1 MLELAPRTG
10 WGELKYEM
18 DRLFDL
24 LEPGDGEA
32 FTLGEWAPKLD
43 LCETK
48 DALVVRAEVPTID
61 PKDINLTIK
70 EGVLTIKGEKKAE
83 KEDKDEKYFRV
94 ERTYGT
100 FTRRVLLPV
109 PVDEGKVGATF
120 KNGLLTVTLPKTPA
134 AKGMAIP
141 IKTT

>member
-1 MLELAPRTG
+1 MLELVPRTG
-10 WGELKYEM
+10 WGNLKHEL

-24 LEPGDGEA
+24 LEPGDREA
-32 FTLGEWAPKLD
+32 FILGEWAPKLD

-48 DALVVRAEVPTID
+48 DALIARAEVPTID

-70 EGVLTIKGEKKAE
+70 EGVLTITGEKKAE
-83 KEDKDEKYFRV
+83 REDKDEKYFRV

-109 PVDEGKVGATF
+109 PVDEGKVGAAF
-120 KNGLLTVTLPKTPA
+120 KNGLLTVTLPKA
-134 AKGMAIP
+134 AVAKGTAIP

>member
-1 MLELAPRTG
+1 
-10 WGELKYEM
+10 M

-32 FTLGEWAPKLD
+32 FTLDEWAPKLD
-43 LCETK
+43 LCEMK

-70 EGVLTIKGEKKAE
+70 EGVLTIRGEKKAE
-83 KEDKDEKYFRV
+83 KEDKDEKYFCV

-120 KNGLLTVTLPKTPA
+120 KERAPHRDAAEDAGGQRHGDPDQDDVTTRA
-134 AKGMAIP
+134 
-141 IKTT
+141 

>member
-10 WGELKYEM
+10 WGELKYEV
-18 DRLFDL
+18 DRLLDL
-24 LEPGDGEA
+24 LEPGDGDA

-83 KEDKDEKYFRV
+83 TEDKNEKYFRI

-100 FTRRVLLPV
+100 FTRRVLLPM
-109 PVDEGKVGATF
+109 PVDEGKVDATF
-120 KNGLLTVTLPKTPA
+120 KNGLLTVTLPKTPL
-134 AKGMAIP
+134 AKGTAIP